1 MSASL
6 LPRIIAPSVLAS
18 DFATFG
24 AEAARAKLAGG
35 DWLHLDVMDGHFVE
49 NISFGPKVVQALRP
63 HSDVFFDVHL
73 MISRP
78 DRYWQR
84 FAEAGANGIT
94 VHTEANHDVAATLTE
109 IRAAGLKTGLAI
121 NPATAVEDAL
131 PYLQHID
138 LFLVMTV
145 VPGFGGQS
153 FIRET
158 LPKIEAIAAERAR
171 LELDYHIQVDG
182 GIDGDT
188 AKDVATAGAN
198 VLVAGTTVFK
208 APDMAAAISMLR
220 EA

>member
-1 MSASL
+1 MSAPL
-6 LPRIIAPSVLAS
+6 LPRIIAPSILAS
-18 DFATFG
+18 DFAVFG
-24 AEAARAKLAGG
+24 KEAARANQAGG

-49 NISFGPKVVQALRP
+49 NISFGPKVVEALRP

-73 MISRP
+73 MISSP

-94 VHTEANHDVAATLTE
+94 VHTEADHDVATTLAA
-109 IRAAGLKTGLAI
+109 IRAAGLKAGLAI
-121 NPATAVEDAL
+121 TPATPVEEAL
-131 PYLQHID
+131 PYLELID

-153 FIRET
+153 FMQET
-158 LPKIEAIAAERAR
+158 LPKIEAVGAERAR
-171 LELDYHIQVDG
+171 RGLNYHIQVDG
-182 GIDGDT
+182 GIDGET
-188 AKDVATAGAN
+188 AKDVAAAGAN

-208 APDMAAAISMLR
+208 APDMAAAISTLR